1 MASSFLVEMEGYRA
15 RIERERDGTLHGR
28 VLEMEEIIQF
38 RASTI
43 RMIETKFAHA
53 LEMYFVFCRERG
65 IEPKKPSGPSF

>member
-1 MASSFLVEMEGYRA
+1 MASSFLVELEGYRA

-38 RASTI
+38 RASTL

-53 LEMYFVFCRERG
+53 LELYFDNCRRQG
-65 IEPKKPSGPSF
+65 VEPRKPVGPAF